1 MNLKSTFYEYK
12 IIDNKHL
19 KVWNSDRKTWILY
32 HIEKDYM
39 DIIFNDTG
47 VLNLLK
53 RDGIL
58 N

>member
-1 MNLKSTFYEYK
+1 MFNGCFYKYE

-19 KVWNSDRKTWILY
+19 KVWNSDRKTWITY

-39 DIIFNDTG
+39 DIVFNDTG

-53 RDGIL
+53 KHGVL

>member
-1 MNLKSTFYEYK
+1 MFKDTFYKYE

-19 KVWNSDRKTWILY
+19 KVWNSDRKTWIKY
-32 HIEKDYM
+32 HIENDYM
-39 DIIFNDTG
+39 DIVFNDTG

-53 RDGIL
+53 RQGVL